1 MLPNIRNL
9 TASRANVASNGRK
22 PSKREYVVVSVGG
35 SLIIPNELD
44 TTFLS
49 NFRELVLRKIGDGLS
64 FFIITGGGKTARRY
78 QDAALETRGDLPRE
92 DLDWLGIHSTR
103 LNAHLLRTLFKEESQ
118 ACIVKNFSRKVS
130 ARADVVIGAG
140 WKPGWSTDYCAV
152 LAAKHLGAKKLVNLS
167 NIDYV
172 YTKDPRKFP
181 DAQRIE
187 KIEWPNFRKLIPDHW
202 DPGLS
207 SPFDPVAA
215 KEAEA
220 MKLEV
225 AIINGKKL
233 SEFEKYLNGDS
244 FTGTIIK

>member
-1 MLPNIRNL
+1 MNTAVKPLPVISTPFL
-9 TASRANVASNGRK
+9 PASLR
-22 PSKREYVVVSVGG
+22 SKREYVIVSVGG
-35 SLIIPNELD
+35 SLIVPDEVD

-49 NFRELVLRKIGDGLS
+49 NFRNLILKKIDDSLS

-78 QDAALETRGDLPRE
+78 QDAAHAVRGDLPRE

-103 LNAHLLRTLFKEESQ
+103 LNAHLMRTLFSEQ
-118 ACIVKNFSRKVS
+118 AQARIVKNPTR
-130 ARADVVIGAG
+130 RAGGRSTVVIGAG

-152 LAAKHLGAKKLVNLS
+152 LAAKALGAKKLVNLS

-172 YTKDPRKFP
+172 YDKDPRKFP
-181 DAQRIE
+181 DAVKIE
-187 KIEWPNFRKLIPDHW
+187 KSNWADFRKLIPDHW

-220 MKLEV
+220 LGLEV
-225 AIINGKKL
+225 AIINGSKL
-233 SEFEKYLNGDS
+233 NEFENYLSGKP
-244 FTGTIIK
+244 FTGSIIS